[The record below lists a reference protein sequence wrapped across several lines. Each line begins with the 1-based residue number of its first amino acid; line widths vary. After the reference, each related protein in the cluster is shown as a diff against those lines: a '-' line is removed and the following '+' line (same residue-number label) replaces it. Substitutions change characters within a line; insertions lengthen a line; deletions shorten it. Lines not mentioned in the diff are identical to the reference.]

1 MIFDPVAAEK
11 QDKMLAKL
19 KQWYSPF
26 EVLNMA
32 TAANAKLVKICDP
45 RHTYPGKSGVI
56 EAGALADMILLGT
69 QIR

>member
-1 MIFDPVAAEK
+1 MIFDPVAAK
-11 QDKMLAKL
+11 
-19 KQWYSPF
+19 
-26 EVLNMA
+26 NMA